1 MRKVKGGDSERR
13 PGGRLAEKMEE
24 KISKE
29 ARMELH
35 KRARSDAA
43 HRAEEEVR
51 EYLQQF
57 YCRIIP

>member
-57 YCRIIP
+57 